1 MLFRSNML
9 AEVTT
14 TTLSRQERPATFEA
28 SKDVAKR
35 GGKVANTAKEEY
47 ERTTGV
53 KAVSSLNASDKPAL
67 EIQASKSEDDE

>member
-1 MLFRSNML
+1 ML

-53 KAVSSLNASDKPAL
+53 KAVSSLNVSDKPAL